1 MVCSR
6 TQELLT
12 AITTL
17 TFDEAYLT
25 ITANVVVLGK
35 MAWAQQLFSN
45 ECSSATLGP
54 FADGDANVWTTKNL
68 VGGLFLFMKLL
79 LGSNLTV
86 SQMYQLGVPA
96 LI

>member
-6 TQELLT
+6 IQELLT

-25 ITANVVVLGK
+25 ITADVVVLGK
-35 MAWAQQLFSN
+35 MTWAQQLLSD
-45 ECSSATLGP
+45 ECSAATLGP
-54 FADGDANVWTTKNL
+54 FTDGDDNVWTTKNL
-68 VGGLFLFMKLL
+68 VGGLFLFLKLL

-86 SQMYQLGVPA
+86 SQVYQLGVPA